1 MPNRDYLTCTCQ
13 KLVIMA
19 YNLGEVVIWG
29 SHTVFA
35 HRLYYLL
42 VILTNDSHCLYD
54 NLPEFHCSVQKKN
67 TKMSK
72 QVHNLVCNP
81 VSGHGEACLVYND
94 PCHKGPQTFYKMLR
108 GSDLLLDIP
117 PF

>member
-1 MPNRDYLTCTCQ
+1 MPEISDHGIMGGGHIGKSHCVCSHIVLFTCYTYQ
-13 KLVIMA
+13 P
-19 YNLGEVVIWG
+19 
-29 SHTVFA
+29 
-35 HRLYYLL
+35 
-42 VILTNDSHCLYD
+42 SHCLYD

-81 VSGHGEACLVYND
+81 VSGHGDACLVYND
-94 PCHKGPQTFYKMLR
+94 PRHKGPQTFYKMLR

-117 PF
+117 PL